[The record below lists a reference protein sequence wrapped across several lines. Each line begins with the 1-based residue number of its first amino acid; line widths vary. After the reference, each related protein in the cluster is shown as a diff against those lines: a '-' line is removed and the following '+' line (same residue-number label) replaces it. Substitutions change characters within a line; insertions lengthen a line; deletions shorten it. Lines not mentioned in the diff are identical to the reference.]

1 MLDKIALGTA
11 QLQGPYGII
20 DNKKVLNINE
30 FEKIISLAKEN
41 NISTIDT
48 AQGYGDVE
56 KNLGNKNLTN
66 FKIVTKF
73 NLELKRADIEREIF
87 DKVKISLD
95 NLKLKKIYAVLIH
108 NPEIMLNPKFQQ
120 AAKILKKLQNQG
132 YISKIGYSLYSPDEV
147 ERCLQFFKPDIIQFP
162 YNIFDR
168 RFETYGWISKFKKEK
183 IECHSR
189 SIFLQGLLLANQNN
203 LNKKF
208 SRWDALFE
216 KWNMWLKKNK
226 ISATQAAINFVF
238 SNLEIDKIIVGVKNL
253 DQFESLIQSKD
264 HLSSLY
270 PLDIFTEDEDLI
282 DPTKWSLL

>member
-1 MLDKIALGTA
+1 MLEKIALGTA

-20 DNKKVLNINE
+20 DNKIVLNVNE
-30 FEKIISLAKEN
+30 FEKIIRLAKEN

-48 AQGYGDVE
+48 AQDYGDVE
-56 KNLGNKNLTN
+56 KNLGNKSLTN
-66 FKIVTKF
+66 FKIITKL
-73 NLELKRADIEREIF
+73 NLELKRTDIEKEIF
-87 DKVKISLD
+87 DKVKTSLE
-95 NLKLKKIYAVLIH
+95 NLKLDKIYAVLIH

-120 AAKILKKLQNQG
+120 AAKILKKLQEQG

-147 ERCLQFFKPDIIQFP
+147 ERCLQFLKPDIIQFP

-168 RFETYGWISKFKKEK
+168 RFETSGWISKFKKEK

-189 SIFLQGLLLANQNN
+189 SMFLQGLLLANKSN

-216 KWNMWLKKNK
+216 KWNIWLKKNK

-238 SNLEIDKIIVGVKNL
+238 SNLEIDKIIVGVKSS
-253 DQFESLIQSKD
+253 DQFENLIRSKD
-264 HLSSLY
+264 KLSCLY